1 MNYQSINEDTI
12 NRWVEEGWEWS
23 RPISHEDYL
32 AVRPNDFRLL
42 LTPTKPIPCVWLG
55 DLTGKKV
62 LGLASGGGQQGPLL
76 KALGADVTILDNSSA
91 MLEVE
96 RQVMEREGYQ
106 LEIVKADMTQTLP
119 FEDETFDYIIHPV
132 SNCYVEK
139 VEPIWRECARV
150 LKSGGYLLAGVNN
163 EVNYIVDGTEKEVIY
178 RQPFNPIVNTD
189 QRDYLLGEDSGY
201 QFSHTIDEQVGG
213 QLRAGLQLLDIYGDT
228 NGEGHLHEL
237 NIETFY
243 VTRSVKP

>member
-23 RPISHEDYL
+23 RPMSHEEYL

-42 LTPTKPIPCVWLG
+42 LTPTKPIPCDWLG

-106 LEIVKADMTQTLP
+106 LEIVKADMTQPLP
-119 FEDETFDYIIHPV
+119 FEDETFDYIIHPI